1 MPTYQLFATTP
12 KAMETLLGDELHA
25 LGIANIKA
33 TLAGVAFQ
41 GDLETAYR
49 ACLWSR
55 TANRILLVL
64 SSFAVKSQQD
74 LYNGVQKI
82 DWFEH
87 INPDDSFAVS
97 FSAKNSEA
105 INNTH
110 FGALKVKD
118 AIVDQMRA
126 KFQTRPSIDTEQPN
140 IRINVYLNGETAQL
154 SLDLSGE
161 SLHRRGYRDVS
172 IKAPIKE
179 NLAAAMLLRSGWPL
193 IAKQKGALI
202 DPMCGSGTL
211 LLEGAMIAADYA
223 PGLLRDYF
231 GFTGWKKHDAECWK
245 KLRAEAEQRKKIG
258 LAKLPVIVGFDQNRH
273 TVNTALAHIAN
284 AGLQNKIHIERR
296 DIEDAE
302 PAESW
307 KPGLLICNPPYGERL
322 GDEQETAELYKKFG
336 DSLKAHFIG
345 WKAAM
350 IISNPELGFRLGI
363 RSQKPI
369 TLFNGALECKL
380 LRLDIEPGNFFIPK
394 AKTQEERI
402 AQVNEISKAQ
412 EQRIAQAA
420 EIRSIAQPETTDNL
434 SIKKPSPEGEGWVTT
449 RMQEVEQRREQLP
462 RGNQNKEKSLF
473 ESPHPNLIMLDSPV
487 QHPTGECK
495 SAPGGFVPQGE
506 GAPPLSSTVHTSELG
521 AEMFANR
528 LKKNLKKLS
537 NWAKQKRITCYRVYD
552 ADLPEYAV
560 AVDIYQGEQTW
571 VNVQEYEP
579 PKSIDQHKA
588 DQRLAGLLAEIP
600 RVLGVNR
607 EQVFLKI
614 RRKQKSTDQYEKY
627 GDQGRFHS
635 IEEGGC
641 QLLVNFEDYLDTGLF
656 LDHRPIRLLIQKQ
669 AKDKH
674 FLNLFAY
681 TGSATVHAAMG
692 GAKSTTTV
700 DMSNTYINWAK
711 KNLALNTDQGAH
723 EFIQADCLEWLENEA
738 RQPSKHY
745 DLIFLDPP
753 TFSNSKRM
761 DEAFD
766 IQNDHVQ
773 LINNA
778 IALLSPG
785 GILYFSTNFRR
796 FKIDH
801 QALADLIVEDI
812 SAATIPEDFARN
824 PKIHYC
830 WRIQE

>member
-1 MPTYQLFATTP
+1 MPVYQLFATTP
-12 KAMETLLGDELHA
+12 KAMETILTDELRT
-25 LGIANIKA
+25 LGVKNIKA
-33 TLAGVAFQ
+33 TMAGVAFQ

-64 SSFAVKSQQD
+64 SSFEVKTQED

-82 DWFEH
+82 NWFEH
-87 INPDDSFAVS
+87 INPEDSFAVS
-97 FSAKNSEA
+97 FSAKNSAA

-126 KFQTRPSIDTEQPN
+126 KFQKRPSINTEQPN

-172 IKAPIKE
+172 IKAPMKE
-179 NLAAAMLLRSGWPL
+179 NLAAAMLLRSGWPQ
-193 IAKQKGALI
+193 IAKQQGSLI

-245 KLRAEAEQRKKIG
+245 KLCAEAEQRKKIG
-258 LAKLPVIVGFDQNRH
+258 LEKLPVIVGFDQNRH

-284 AGLQNKIHIERR
+284 AGLQNKIHVERR

-336 DSLKAHFIG
+336 ASLKAHFIG

-380 LRLDIEPGNFFIPK
+380 LRMDIEENNFFIPK

-402 AQVNEISKAQ
+402 AQVTEISRAQ
-412 EQRIAQAA
+412 EQRLVQAT
-420 EIRSIAQPETTDNL
+420 ETSPTPQPETTSTNM
-434 SIKKPSPEGEGWVTT
+434 STY
-449 RMQEVEQRREQLP
+449 RE
-462 RGNQNKEKSLF
+462 
-473 ESPHPNLIMLDSPV
+473 
-487 QHPTGECK
+487 
-495 SAPGGFVPQGE
+495 A
-506 GAPPLSSTVHTSELG
+506 SERG

-537 NWAKQKRITCYRVYD
+537 KWAKQNHITCYRVYD

-560 AVDIYQGEQTW
+560 AVDIYQGEAYRPQLTPLAHIPIGEQTW

-600 RVLGVNR
+600 RVLSINSD
-607 EQVFLKI
+607 QVFLKI
-614 RRKQKSTDQYEKY
+614 RRKQKSTDQYEKH
-627 GDQGRFHS
+627 GDQRHFHI

-641 QLLVNFEDYLDTGLF
+641 KLLVNFEDYLDTGLF
-656 LDHRPIRLLIQKQ
+656 LDHRPIRLLIQQQ
-669 AKDKH
+669 AKGKS

-711 KNLALNTDQGAH
+711 KNMALNINQGEH

-738 RQPSKHY
+738 KQPSKHY

-761 DEAFD
+761 DDAFD
-766 IQNDHVQ
+766 IQTDHVQ

-778 IALLSPG
+778 ISLLSPG

-796 FKIDH
+796 FKLDK
-801 QALADLIVEDI
+801 QALSEFIVEDI

>member
-1 MPTYQLFATTP
+1 MSTYQLFATTP
-12 KAMETLLGDELHA
+12 KAMETILTEELQS
-25 LGIANIKA
+25 LGINNIKA
-33 TLAGVAFQ
+33 TMAGVAFQ

-55 TANRILLVL
+55 TANRVLLVL
-64 SSFAVKSQQD
+64 SSFEVKTQED
-74 LYNGVQKI
+74 LYKGVQKI
-82 DWFEH
+82 NWFEH
-87 INPDDSFAVS
+87 IDPEDSFAVS
-97 FSAKNSEA
+97 FSAKNSQA

-118 AIVDQMRA
+118 AIVDQMRE
-126 KFQTRPSIDTEQPN
+126 KYQKRPSINTEQPN
-140 IRINVYLNGETAQL
+140 IRINVYLHGETAQL

-161 SLHRRGYRDVS
+161 SLHRRGYRDIN
-172 IKAPIKE
+172 IKAPMKE
-179 NLAAAMLLRSGWPL
+179 NLAAAMLLRSGWPE
-193 IAKQKGALI
+193 IAKQHGSLI

-231 GFTGWKKHDAECWK
+231 GFIGWKKHDADCWK
-245 KLRAEAEQRKKIG
+245 KLRAEAQQRKKAG
-258 LAKLPVIVGFDQNRH
+258 LEKLPVIVGFDQNRH
-273 TVNTALAHIAN
+273 TINAALTHIAN
-284 AGLQNKIHIERR
+284 AGLQNKIHVERR

-336 DSLKAHFIG
+336 EALKAHFIG

-380 LRLDIEPGNFFIPK
+380 LRLNIEESNFFIPK

-402 AQVNEISKAQ
+402 AQVIAISTAH
-412 EQRIAQAA
+412 
-420 EIRSIAQPETTDNL
+420 QPDAGTE
-434 SIKKPSPEGEGWVTT
+434 KFAG
-449 RMQEVEQRREQLP
+449 VEKEREQ
-462 RGNQNKEKSLF
+462 
-473 ESPHPNLIMLDSPV
+473 
-487 QHPTGECK
+487 
-495 SAPGGFVPQGE
+495 
-506 GAPPLSSTVHTSELG
+506 G
-521 AEMFANR
+521 AEGIADRDEDKVGAVEFANR
-528 LKKNLKKLS
+528 LKKNLKKLAK
-537 NWAKQKRITCYRVYD
+537 WARQNDITCYRVYD
-552 ADLPEYAV
+552 ADLPEYA
-560 AVDIYQGEQTW
+560 AAIDIYQGGQTW

-588 DQRLAGLLAEIP
+588 DQRLAGLLAEIL

-614 RRKQKSTDQYEKY
+614 RRKQKSTDQYEKH
-627 GDQGRFHS
+627 GDQGRFHI
-635 IEEGGC
+635 IEEGGVK
-641 QLLVNFEDYLDTGLF
+641 LLVNFEDYLDTGLF
-656 LDHRPIRLLIQKQ
+656 LDHRPIRLLIQQQ
-669 AKDKH
+669 AKDKR

-681 TGSATVHAAMG
+681 TGTATVHAAMG

-711 KNLALNTDQGAH
+711 NNMALNKTTGEH
-723 EFIQADCLEWLENEA
+723 EFIQAECLEWLEHEA
-738 RQPSKHY
+738 GQPYSRQY

-761 DEAFD
+761 DDVFD
-766 IQNDHVQ
+766 IQKDHVQ
-773 LINNA
+773 LIKNA
-778 IALLSPG
+778 VALLAPG
-785 GILYFSTNFRR
+785 GVLYFSTNFRR
-796 FKIDH
+796 FKMDKP
-801 QALADLIVEDI
+801 ALSGLILEDI
-812 SAATIPEDFARN
+812 TATTIPEDFSRN
-824 PKIHYC
+824 PRIHYC
-830 WRIQE
+830 WKIQK

>member
-1 MPTYQLFATTP
+1 
-12 KAMETLLGDELHA
+12 
-25 LGIANIKA
+25 
-33 TLAGVAFQ
+33 
-41 GDLETAYR
+41 
-49 ACLWSR
+49 
-55 TANRILLVL
+55 
-64 SSFAVKSQQD
+64 
-74 LYNGVQKI
+74 
-82 DWFEH
+82 
-87 INPDDSFAVS
+87 
-97 FSAKNSEA
+97 
-105 INNTH
+105 
-110 FGALKVKD
+110 
-118 AIVDQMRA
+118 
-126 KFQTRPSIDTEQPN
+126 
-140 IRINVYLNGETAQL
+140 
-154 SLDLSGE
+154 
-161 SLHRRGYRDVS
+161 
-172 IKAPIKE
+172 
-179 NLAAAMLLRSGWPL
+179 
-193 IAKQKGALI
+193 
-202 DPMCGSGTL
+202 
-211 LLEGAMIAADYA
+211 
-223 PGLLRDYF
+223 
-231 GFTGWKKHDAECWK
+231 
-245 KLRAEAEQRKKIG
+245 
-258 LAKLPVIVGFDQNRH
+258 VGFDQNRH

-284 AGLQNKIHIERR
+284 AGLQNKIHVERR

-336 DSLKAHFIG
+336 ESLKAHFIG

-350 IISNPELGFRLGI
+350 IISNPELGFRLGL

-380 LRLDIEPGNFFIPK
+380 LRLDIEESNFFIPK

-402 AQVNEISKAQ
+402 AQAIETGKIQ
-412 EQRIAQAA
+412 EQRIAQATQTKTTP
-420 EIRSIAQPETTDNL
+420 QPETTSADTL
-434 SIKKPSPEGEGWVTT
+434 A
-449 RMQEVEQRREQLP
+449 EQ
-462 RGNQNKEKSLF
+462 
-473 ESPHPNLIMLDSPV
+473 DV
-487 QHPTGECK
+487 
-495 SAPGGFVPQGE
+495 
-506 GAPPLSSTVHTSELG
+506 SELG

-537 NWAKQKRITCYRVYD
+537 NWAKQNRITCYRVYD

-560 AVDIYQGEQTW
+560 AVDIYQGEACRSQLTPLAYIPVGDQTW
-571 VNVQEYEP
+571 INVQEYEP

-600 RVLGVNR
+600 RILGVNR

-614 RRKQKSTDQYEKY
+614 RRKQKSTDQYEKHD
-627 GDQGRFHS
+627 DQGRFHI

-641 QLLVNFEDYLDTGLF
+641 KLLVNFEDYLDTGLF
-656 LDHRPIRLLIQKQ
+656 LDHRPIRMLIQKQ
-669 AKDKH
+669 AKDKS

-711 KNLALNTDQGAH
+711 KNMALNANEGAH
-723 EFIQADCLEWLENEA
+723 EFIQTDCLEWLAAEA
-738 RQPSKHY
+738 QLANRHY

-761 DEAFD
+761 DAVFD

-778 IALLSPG
+778 ISLLSPG
-785 GILYFSTNFRR
+785 GVLYFSTNFRR
-796 FKIDH
+796 FKIDK
-801 QALADLIVEDI
+801 QALSDLIVEDI

>member
-12 KAMETLLGDELHA
+12 KAMETILSEELQSFD
-25 LGIANIKA
+25 ISNIKA
-33 TLAGVAFQ
+33 TMAGVSFQ
-41 GDLETAYR
+41 GSLETAYR

-55 TANRILLVL
+55 TANRILLIL
-64 SSFAVKSQQD
+64 SSFAVKTQED

-87 INPDDSFAVS
+87 INPEDSFAVS
-97 FSAKNSEA
+97 FSAKNSPA

-118 AIVDQMRA
+118 AVVDQMRA
-126 KFQTRPSIDTEQPN
+126 KFQKRPSIITEQPN
-140 IRINVYLNGETAQL
+140 IRINVYLQGETAQL

-161 SLHRRGYRDVS
+161 SLHRRGYRDIN

-179 NLAAAMLLRSGWPL
+179 NLAAAMLLRSGWPK
-193 IAKQKGALI
+193 IAKQHGSLI

-231 GFTGWKKHDAECWK
+231 GFIGWKKHDSECWR
-245 KLRAEAEQRKKIG
+245 KLREEAEQRKIAG
-258 LAKLPVIVGFDQNRH
+258 LAKLPVIAGFDQNRH
-273 TVNTALAHIAN
+273 TINAALTHIAN
-284 AGLQNKIHIERR
+284 AGLQNKIHVERR
-296 DIEDAE
+296 DIEDAK

-336 DSLKAHFIG
+336 ESLKGHFIG

-350 IISNPELGFRLGI
+350 IISNPELGFRLGV

-369 TLFNGALECKL
+369 TLYNGALECKL
-380 LRLDIEPGNFFIPK
+380 LRLNIEESNFFIPK
-394 AKTQEERI
+394 AKTQQERI
-402 AQVNEISKAQ
+402 SQVTEASAI
-412 EQRIAQAA
+412 
-420 EIRSIAQPETTDNL
+420 QPDT
-434 SIKKPSPEGEGWVTT
+434 
-449 RMQEVEQRREQLP
+449 
-462 RGNQNKEKSLF
+462 
-473 ESPHPNLIMLDSPV
+473 
-487 QHPTGECK
+487 
-495 SAPGGFVPQGE
+495 
-506 GAPPLSSTVHTSELG
+506 G
-521 AEMFANR
+521 AEMFAYRDAGKRHEPGAVSFANR

-537 NWAKQKRITCYRVYD
+537 KWARQNNITCYRVYD
-552 ADLPEYAV
+552 ADLPEYAA

-571 VNVQEYEP
+571 INVQEYEP

-588 DQRLAGLLAEIP
+588 NQRLAGLLAEIP
-600 RVLGVNR
+600 GVFGINR
-607 EQVFLKI
+607 DQVFLKI
-614 RRKQKSTDQYEKY
+614 RRKQKSTDQYEKQ
-627 GDQGRFHS
+627 GDQGHFH
-635 IEEGGC
+635 IVEEGGC
-641 QLLVNFEDYLDTGLF
+641 KLLVNFEDYLDTGLF
-656 LDHRPIRLLIQKQ
+656 LDHRPIRLLIQQQ
-669 AKDKH
+669 ASGKR

-681 TGSATVHAAMG
+681 TGSATVHAAIG

-711 KNLALNTDQGAH
+711 NNMALNKNQGEH
-723 EFIQADCLEWLENEA
+723 EFIQADCLEWLDREA
-738 RQPSKHY
+738 RLPYSRQY

-761 DEAFD
+761 DDVFD
-766 IQNDHVQ
+766 IQQNHVQ

-778 IALLSPG
+778 VALLAPG
-785 GILYFSTNFRR
+785 GVLYFSTNFRR
-796 FKIDH
+796 FKIDNL
-801 QALADLIVEDI
+801 ALSGLNITDI
-812 SAATIPEDFARN
+812 TAATIPEDFARN

-830 WRIQE
+830 WRIQK

>member
-12 KAMETLLGDELHA
+12 KAMETILTDELQT
-25 LGIANIKA
+25 LGVKNIKA
-33 TLAGVAFQ
+33 TMAGVAFQ

-64 SSFAVKSQQD
+64 SSFEVKSQED
-74 LYNGVQKI
+74 LYKGVQKI

-87 INPDDSFAVS
+87 INPEDSFAVS
-97 FSAKNSEA
+97 FSAKNSAA

-172 IKAPIKE
+172 IKAPMKE
-179 NLAAAMLLRSGWPL
+179 NLAAAMLLRSGWPQ
-193 IAKQKGALI
+193 IAKQQGSLI

-231 GFTGWKKHDAECWK
+231 GFTGWKKHDAGCWE
-245 KLRAEAEQRKKIG
+245 KLRAEAKQRKKTG
-258 LAKLPVIVGFDQNRH
+258 LEKLPVIVGFDQNRH

-284 AGLQNKIHIERR
+284 AGLQNKIHVERR

-336 DSLKAHFIG
+336 DTLKAHFTG

-380 LRLDIEPGNFFIPK
+380 LRMDIEERNFFIPK
-394 AKTQEERI
+394 AKSPEERI
-402 AQVNEISKAQ
+402 AQVTEISKVQ
-412 EQRIAQAA
+412 EQRIAEAVKTRPAPQAEA
-420 EIRSIAQPETTDNL
+420 VSTDNET
-434 SIKKPSPEGEGWVTT
+434 IAPGTEMFAYKDVGEG
-449 RMQEVEQRREQLP
+449 R
-462 RGNQNKEKSLF
+462 
-473 ESPHPNLIMLDSPV
+473 
-487 QHPTGECK
+487 
-495 SAPGGFVPQGE
+495 
-506 GAPPLSSTVHTSELG
+506 ELG
-521 AEMFANR
+521 AVSFANR

-537 NWAKQKRITCYRVYD
+537 NWAKQNRVTCYRAYD

-600 RVLGVNR
+600 RVLGISR
-607 EQVFLKI
+607 DQVFLKI
-614 RRKQKSTDQYEKY
+614 RRKQKSTDQYEKH
-627 GDQGRFHS
+627 GDQGRFHI

-641 QLLVNFEDYLDTGLF
+641 KLLVNFEDYLDTGLF
-656 LDHRPIRLLIQKQ
+656 LDHRPIRLLIQQQ
-669 AKDKH
+669 AKGKR

-711 KNLALNTDQGAH
+711 KNLALNISQGEH
-723 EFIQADCLEWLENEA
+723 EFIQADCLEWLAAEA
-738 RQPSKHY
+738 EQPSKHY
-745 DLIFLDPP
+745 DLVFLDPP

-761 DEAFD
+761 NAVFD
-766 IQNDHVQ
+766 IQTDHVQ

-778 IALLSPG
+778 VSLLSPG
-785 GILYFSTNFRR
+785 GVLYFSTNFRR
-796 FKIDH
+796 FKIDE
-801 QALADLIVEDI
+801 QALSDLIVEDI

-830 WRIQE
+830 WRIKE

>member
-12 KAMETLLGDELHA
+12 KAMETILTEELQT
-25 LGIANIKA
+25 LGINAIKA
-33 TLAGVAFQ
+33 TMAGVSFQ
-41 GDLETAYR
+41 GNLETAYR

-64 SSFAVKSQQD
+64 SSFTVKTQED

-87 INPDDSFAVS
+87 INPEDSFAVS
-97 FSAKNSEA
+97 FSAKNSQA

-118 AIVDQMRA
+118 AVVDQMRA
-126 KFQTRPSIDTEQPN
+126 KFQKRPSINTGQPN
-140 IRINVYLNGETAQL
+140 IRINVYLQGETAQL

-161 SLHRRGYRDVS
+161 SLHRRGYRDIN

-179 NLAAAMLLRSGWPL
+179 NLAAAMLLRSGWPE
-193 IAKQKGALI
+193 IAKQHGSLI

-231 GFTGWKKHDAECWK
+231 GFIGWKKHDAGCWQ
-245 KLRAEAEQRKKIG
+245 KLRDEAEHRKAAG
-258 LAKLPVIVGFDQNRH
+258 LAKLPVIAGFDQNRH
-273 TVNTALAHIAN
+273 TVNAALTHIVN
-284 AGLQNKIHIERR
+284 AGLQHKIHVERR
-296 DIEDAE
+296 DIEDAK

-336 DSLKAHFIG
+336 ESLKAHFIG

-363 RSQKPI
+363 RSQKPV

-380 LRLDIEPGNFFIPK
+380 LRMNIEESNFFTPK

-402 AQVNEISKAQ
+402 SQVTES
-412 EQRIAQAA
+412 
-420 EIRSIAQPETTDNL
+420 SIAPQL
-434 SIKKPSPEGEGWVTT
+434 ST
-449 RMQEVEQRREQLP
+449 
-462 RGNQNKEKSLF
+462 
-473 ESPHPNLIMLDSPV
+473 
-487 QHPTGECK
+487 
-495 SAPGGFVPQGE
+495 
-506 GAPPLSSTVHTSELG
+506 G
-521 AEMFANR
+521 AEMFGNR

-537 NWAKQKRITCYRVYD
+537 KWARQNNITCYRAYD

-571 VNVQEYEP
+571 INVQEYEP

-600 RVLGVNR
+600 GVFGINR
-607 EQVFLKI
+607 DQVFLKI
-614 RRKQKSTDQYEKY
+614 RRKQKSTDQYEK
-627 GDQGRFHS
+627 QGEQGHFHV

-641 QLLVNFEDYLDTGLF
+641 KFLVNFEDYLDTGLF
-656 LDHRPIRLLIQKQ
+656 LDHRPIRLLIQQQ
-669 AKDKH
+669 AGGKR

-681 TGSATVHAAMG
+681 TGSATVHAAIG
-692 GAKSTTTV
+692 GATSTTSV

-711 KNLALNTDQGAH
+711 NNMALNKNQGEH
-723 EFIQADCLEWLENEA
+723 EFIQADCLEWLDREA
-738 RQPSKHY
+738 GLPYSRQY

-761 DEAFD
+761 DDVFD
-766 IQNDHVQ
+766 IQQNHVQ

-778 IALLSPG
+778 VTLLAPG
-785 GILYFSTNFRR
+785 GVLYFSTNFRR
-796 FKIDH
+796 FKIDNP
-801 QALADLIVEDI
+801 ALSGLNVQDI
-812 SAATIPEDFARN
+812 TAATIPEDFARN

-830 WRIQE
+830 WRIQK

>member
-1 MPTYQLFATTP
+1 MLTYQLFATTP
-12 KAMETLLGDELHA
+12 KAMETILTDELQA
-25 LGIANIKA
+25 LGVKNIKA
-33 TLAGVAFQ
+33 TMAGVAFQ
-41 GDLETAYR
+41 GDLATAYR

-64 SSFAVKSQQD
+64 SSFEVKSQDD
-74 LYNGVQKI
+74 LYKGVQKI
-82 DWFEH
+82 NWFEH

-97 FSAKNSEA
+97 FSAKNSAA

-126 KFQTRPSIDTEQPN
+126 KFQKRPNIDTEQPN
-140 IRINVYLNGETAQL
+140 IRINVYLNGENAQL

-172 IKAPIKE
+172 IKAPMKE
-179 NLAAAMLLRSGWPL
+179 NLAAAMLLRSGWPQ
-193 IAKQKGALI
+193 IAKQQGSLI

-245 KLRAEAEQRKKIG
+245 ALRAEAEQRKKIG
-258 LAKLPVIVGFDQNRH
+258 LEKLPVIVGFDQNRH

-284 AGLQNKIHIERR
+284 AGLQNKIHVERR

-336 DSLKAHFIG
+336 ETLKAHFIG

-380 LRLDIEPGNFFIPK
+380 LRMDIEENNFFIPK

-402 AQVNEISKAQ
+402 AQVTEISKAQ
-412 EQRIAQAA
+412 EQRIAKATA
-420 EIRSIAQPETTDNL
+420 TTPQPETTGAESVGAEMLAYKDV
-434 SIKKPSPEGEGWVTT
+434 GEG
-449 RMQEVEQRREQLP
+449 R
-462 RGNQNKEKSLF
+462 
-473 ESPHPNLIMLDSPV
+473 
-487 QHPTGECK
+487 
-495 SAPGGFVPQGE
+495 
-506 GAPPLSSTVHTSELG
+506 ELG

-537 NWAKQKRITCYRVYD
+537 SWAKQNRITCYRAYD

-560 AVDIYQGEQTW
+560 AVDIYQAEQTW
-571 VNVQEYEP
+571 VVVQEYEP

-600 RVLGVNR
+600 RVLGISR
-607 EQVFLKI
+607 DQVFLKI
-614 RRKQKSTDQYEKY
+614 RRKQKSTDQYEKH
-627 GDQGRFHS
+627 GDQGRFHI

-641 QLLVNFEDYLDTGLF
+641 KLLVNFEDYLDTGLF
-656 LDHRPIRLLIQKQ
+656 LDHRPIRMLIQKQ
-669 AKDKH
+669 AKGKT

-681 TGSATVHAAMG
+681 TGSATVHAAVG

-711 KNLALNTDQGAH
+711 KNMALNANEGTH
-723 EFIQADCLEWLENEA
+723 EFIQADCLEWLATEA
-738 RQPSKHY
+738 QLANRHY

-761 DEAFD
+761 DEVFD

-778 IALLSPG
+778 VSLLSPG

-796 FKIDH
+796 FKIDK
-801 QALADLIVEDI
+801 QALSDLTIEDI

>member
-1 MPTYQLFATTP
+1 
-12 KAMETLLGDELHA
+12 METILTDELQA
-25 LGIANIKA
+25 LGVNNIKA

-64 SSFAVKSQQD
+64 SSFEVKTQED

-87 INPDDSFAVS
+87 INPEDSFAVS
-97 FSAKNSEA
+97 FSAKNSAA

-126 KFQTRPSIDTEQPN
+126 RFQTRPSINTEQPN
-140 IRINVYLNGETAQL
+140 IRINVYLNGENAQL

-172 IKAPIKE
+172 IKAPMKE
-179 NLAAAMLLRSGWPL
+179 NLAAAMLLRSGWPQ
-193 IAKQKGALI
+193 IAKQQGSLI

-231 GFTGWKKHDAECWK
+231 GFTGWKKHDAQCWK

-258 LAKLPVIVGFDQNRH
+258 LEKLPVIVGFDQNRH

-284 AGLQNKIHIERR
+284 AGLQNKIHVERR

-336 DSLKAHFIG
+336 ESLKAHFIG

-350 IISNPELGFRLGI
+350 IISNPELGFRLGL

-380 LRLDIEPGNFFIPK
+380 LRLDIEESNFFIPK

-402 AQVNEISKAQ
+402 AQAIETGKIQ
-412 EQRIAQAA
+412 EQRIAQATQTKTTP
-420 EIRSIAQPETTDNL
+420 QPETTSADTL
-434 SIKKPSPEGEGWVTT
+434 A
-449 RMQEVEQRREQLP
+449 EQ
-462 RGNQNKEKSLF
+462 
-473 ESPHPNLIMLDSPV
+473 DV
-487 QHPTGECK
+487 
-495 SAPGGFVPQGE
+495 
-506 GAPPLSSTVHTSELG
+506 SELG

-537 NWAKQKRITCYRVYD
+537 NWAKQNRITCYRVYD

-560 AVDIYQGEQTW
+560 AVDIYQGEACRSQLTPLAYIPVGDQTW
-571 VNVQEYEP
+571 INVQEYEP

-600 RVLGVNR
+600 RILGVNR

-614 RRKQKSTDQYEKY
+614 RRKQKSTDQYEKHD
-627 GDQGRFHS
+627 DQGRFHI

-641 QLLVNFEDYLDTGLF
+641 KLLVNFEDYLDTGLF
-656 LDHRPIRLLIQKQ
+656 LDHRPIRMLIQKQ
-669 AKDKH
+669 AKDKS

-711 KNLALNTDQGAH
+711 KNMALNANEGAH
-723 EFIQADCLEWLENEA
+723 EFIQTDCLEWLAAEA
-738 RQPSKHY
+738 QLANRHY

-761 DEAFD
+761 DAVFD

-778 IALLSPG
+778 ISLLSPG
-785 GILYFSTNFRR
+785 GVLYFSTNFRR
-796 FKIDH
+796 FKIDK
-801 QALADLIVEDI
+801 QALSDLIVEDI